1 MSLPFASPVSN
12 YQIEERTALELMV
25 VAVHLT

>member
-1 MSLPFASPVSN
+1 MSLPFASSVSN
-12 YQIEERTALELMV
+12 YQIEETTALELMV